1 MSSRLFKWRKLERM
15 NDGKTMIPVK
25 ASEIASDI
33 RYTACPFINFLL
45 VQKTIRTVRLES
57 AVVTAK
63 TADIT
68 KKMI

>member
-1 MSSRLFKWRKLERM
+1 
-15 NDGKTMIPVK
+15 MIPVK
-25 ASEIASDI
+25 KSEIASDI

-57 AVVTAK
+57 VVATAK
-63 TADIT
+63 TTDIT